1 MSELARTALYGL
13 HEANGARFVPF
24 AGYEMAVQYNAGVIA
39 EHQHTRASAS
49 LFDVSHMGIVDLD
62 GPGVD
67 EALEQ
72 LVPSSVVGIAE
83 GRQRYTVL
91 TNETGGII
99 DDLII
104 TRRGPEELTAV
115 VNGALKSTDIEH
127 LRASLPETITVEH
140 RDDRSL
146 LALQGPAAVDV
157 LAAHTPALAD
167 LVFMDSIETEIA
179 GISCTA
185 SRSGYTGEDGF
196 ELAVANEQAV
206 ELASTLLAD
215 ARVELAGLGGR
226 DTLRLEAGLCL
237 SGSDIDETTTPVE
250 ADLSWIIQKRRRV
263 EGGFLG
269 AEVILEELASGPQRK
284 RVGISAAGK
293 RPIRD
298 GAELYEGDRVVGI
311 ITSGGYG
318 PTVGG
323 PVAMG
328 YLDTTAA
335 TSDTVLT
342 AHQRGKTQGCTVA
355 PLPFVAHRYVR

>member
-1 MSELARTALYGL
+1 MPSPTNRPSSWLRHCSPTRVSSWPGSEGATPCASKQGYASLAATSTRPQHPSRPTCRGSSR
-13 HEANGARFVPF
+13 NGA
-24 AGYEMAVQYNAGVIA
+24 
-39 EHQHTRASAS
+39 
-49 LFDVSHMGIVDLD
+49 
-62 GPGVD
+62 
-67 EALEQ
+67 
-72 LVPSSVVGIAE
+72 
-83 GRQRYTVL
+83 
-91 TNETGGII
+91 
-99 DDLII
+99 
-104 TRRGPEELTAV
+104 
-115 VNGALKSTDIEH
+115 
-127 LRASLPETITVEH
+127 
-140 RDDRSL
+140 
-146 LALQGPAAVDV
+146 
-157 LAAHTPALAD
+157 
-167 LVFMDSIETEIA
+167 
-179 GISCTA
+179 
-185 SRSGYTGEDGF
+185 
-196 ELAVANEQAV
+196 
-206 ELASTLLAD
+206 
-215 ARVELAGLGGR
+215 
-226 DTLRLEAGLCL
+226 
-237 SGSDIDETTTPVE
+237 
-250 ADLSWIIQKRRRV
+250 RV